1 VNFGSGGALP
11 PFPTS
16 AKRLLPAPFIRIT
29 EFVTSQ
35 LIGSNP
41 GVPFWI
47 VLSCHVAMALGTL
60 IGGWRI
66 VRTMG
71 SRITRLKPVQ
81 GFCAETAGAAT
92 LYLTTSLGVPVSTT
106 HTLTGLL
113 WELAQRGESRRS
125 GGHCWQHHDRM
136 VGDFARRCPD
146 WGVVLRICNPTLML
160 FPLQAYLSACSQT
173 CSFMPIAVTRPRRGC
188 DLLLS

>member
-1 VNFGSGGALP
+1 MNFGSGGALP

-81 GFCAETAGAAT
+81 GRDGRCCNALSNHLLRRARIDD
-92 LYLTTSLGVPVSTT
+92 P
-106 HTLTGLL
+106 HTQGLL